1 MILLSLAA
9 YIFFFVLVF
18 FILKG
23 SREQQLIALIFVNV
37 FFYINVTL
45 IVKPE
50 LTPFQLLPYL
60 FFGKELLFNFHE
72 FKKNFLKFPIKFG
85 LFAIFAAYFITTYTN
100 GGGGHDYYEVF
111 RYCFDKYIPIIA
123 VFICAKEVEEQRVV
137 RILFTFFLVYCG
149 FGFFEYLL
157 NHNYIR
163 EAIATAFP
171 STKAK
176 DMFGPAGI
184 TNGFGTSSWRTR
196 ISITTKHPTVLGTL
210 LSTMFLF
217 SLSYLKDAKE
227 KFNLHREKVV
237 LGTLLITILLS
248 GSRTSLGCVLLGSL
262 IYFTNSLS
270 FRKKLLA
277 LILYGVMAVSLSSY
291 AIVSFSSK
299 EGGSSLELRQQ
310 QLLFT
315 LVEFANKPLFGHGLY
330 YTNHSILANAG
341 DRGNMYYSKEETQ
354 GLESIIFYTLL
365 DIGLFGA
372 FALLI
377 FYGEIFIT
385 FFVQRK
391 EHPRLAMQGMLET
404 SLLVVFLILSGE
416 IGRNTEMSLLFIGTS
431 LGFLHREVQET
442 AEAQALEE
450 AESTEEDPSL
460 LEQSEDF
467 ENE

>member
-1 MILLSLAA
+1 MILLSLLA
-9 YIFFFVLVF
+9 YILFFVLVF

-23 SREQQLIALIFVNV
+23 SREQQLIALIFVNI

-60 FFGKELLFNFHE
+60 FFAKELLFNFHE
-72 FKKNFLKFPIKFG
+72 FKKNIQEFPIKFG
-85 LFAIFAAYFITTYTN
+85 VLIIFAAYFVTTYTN

-111 RYCFDKYIPIIA
+111 RYCFDKYLPMFA
-123 VFICAKEVEEQRVV
+123 VFICAKEVEEQRIV
-137 RILFTFFLVYCG
+137 RILFTFFLIYFG
-149 FGFFEYLL
+149 FGLVEYLL

-196 ISITTKHPTVLGTL
+196 ISITTKHPTVLGAL

-217 SLSYLKDAKE
+217 SLSYFKDAKE
-227 KFNLHREKVV
+227 KFNIHREKVV
-237 LGTLLITILLS
+237 LAALLITILLS
-248 GSRTSLGCVLLGSL
+248 GSRTSMGCAFLGCV

-277 LILYGVMAVSLSSY
+277 IITYAVLAVSLSSY
-291 AIVSFSSK
+291 AISSFSSK
-299 EGGSSLELRQQ
+299 EGGSSLDLRQQ

-315 LVEFANKPLFGHGLY
+315 LVEFASKPLFGHGLY

-341 DRGNMYYSKEETQ
+341 ESGNMYYSKEETQ

-372 FALLI
+372 FALI
-377 FYGEIFIT
+377 VFYGEIFFT
-385 FFVQRK
+385 FFSRRK
-391 EHPRLAMQGMLET
+391 EHPRLAMQGLLET

-416 IGRNTEMSLLFIGTS
+416 IGRNTEMCILFIGMS
-431 LGFLHREVQET
+431 LGFLHKE
-442 AEAQALEE
+442 LEE
-450 AESTEEDPSL
+450 AKATEADPAL